1 MFLAYSTSVGLLLAS
16 GFLFTGLLT
25 GVWKYLAMR
34 RSEQA
39 MAPVYV
45 DIAHRAAL
53 MYSFAMTLLSLLTVQ
68 TTLSQMQQLVLLGIL
83 AGSFAFAVGSYILH
97 GLLQDTDNQFRK
109 PFVLGKRRLHGAT
122 ADIVMVI
129 KGGAELIAAA
139 GLMAGFWQALNP

>member
-25 GVWKYLAMR
+25 GVWKYLEMR
-34 RSEQA
+34 RSKQA
-39 MAPVYV
+39 VAPVYV

-53 MYSFAMTLLSLLTVQ
+53 MYSFAMTLLSLLTLQ

-129 KGGAELIAAA
+129 KGGAELVAAA